1 MRRRARP
8 APIPAHM
15 TTGSYFLE
23 LVRRHDWPPGF
34 VSRIDTRDQR
44 DRERSELSRAQR
56 EENARTGRGW
66 ADNNLD
72 MPGTTYRP
80 PPKWIDNNPRAV
92 TVSPRRGG

>member
-66 ADNNLD
+66 VDNNLWTCRA
-72 MPGTTYRP
+72 PRTGRRPSGSTTTRT
-80 PPKWIDNNPRAV
+80 R
-92 TVSPRRGG
+92 